1 MEVHKATEEEIKEME
16 QLSIWEKEVSSFPW
30 EYSDKE
36 TCLIISGAAEVVA
49 EDGSKISFGVEDLV
63 TFEQGLKCTWNITK
77 PIKKYYKFG

>member
-49 EDGSKISFGVEDLV
+49 EDGSKIVLV
-63 TFEQGLKCTWNITK
+63 LNI
-77 PIKKYYKFG
+77 